1 MTFDKQIFYFAKLSE
16 YAESQE
22 KSRQLIEEQRLLKTH
37 LERLG
42 FEVVLSGGV
51 RGQMERDR
59 AGNGHTQGLALPK
72 SGLRSAG
79 LVG

>member
-1 MTFDKQIFYFAKLSE
+1 MTFDKQVFYFATLSE

-42 FEVVLSGGV
+42 FDVVLSAECAA
-51 RGQMERDR
+51 RWNETER
-59 AGNGHTQGLALPK
+59 ATKP
-72 SGLRSAG
+72 
-79 LVG
+79 

>member
-1 MTFDKQIFYFAKLSE
+1 VFYFAKLSE
-16 YAESQE
+16 RAESQE

-42 FEVVLSGGV
+42 FEVVLSGRV

-59 AGNGHTQGLALPK
+59 AGNETLGHTQGLALPT